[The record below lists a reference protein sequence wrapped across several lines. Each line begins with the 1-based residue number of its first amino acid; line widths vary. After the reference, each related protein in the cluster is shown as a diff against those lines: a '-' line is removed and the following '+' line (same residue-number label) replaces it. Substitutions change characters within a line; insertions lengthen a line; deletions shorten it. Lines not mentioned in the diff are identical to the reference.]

1 MKALLAIP
9 ALFAMATPSVAGTIE
24 PSITY
29 ERGAPT
35 SIRACGDAY
44 MPFDSVCF
52 NQVRSTKVGFGGV
65 TWFEREVNP
74 AIRVRCR
81 DSFVVD
87 GVRAQVAREYCPQ
100 VEAGTLAPAPFLI
113 Y

>member
-9 ALFAMATPSVAGTIE
+9 ALFALATPSVAGTIE

-35 SIRACGDAY
+35 AIRSCGDAY
-44 MPFDSVCF
+44 GPRDSVCY
-52 NQVRSTKVGFGGV
+52 NQIRSTKVGFSGV

-74 AIRVRCR
+74 AVRVRCR
-81 DSFVVD
+81 DRFVVD
-87 GVRAQVAREYCPQ
+87 GVRAQVAREYCPL
-100 VEAGTLAPAPFLI
+100 VDAGLLAPAPFLR
-113 Y
+113 